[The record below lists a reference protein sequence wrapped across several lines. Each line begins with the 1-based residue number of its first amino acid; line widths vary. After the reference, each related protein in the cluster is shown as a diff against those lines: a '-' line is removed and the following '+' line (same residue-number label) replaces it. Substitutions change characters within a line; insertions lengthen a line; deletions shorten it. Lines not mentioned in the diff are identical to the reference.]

1 MHEKL
6 RIHHA
11 VGSRVFFDSDRE
23 GVGFDVRQDG
33 DTWQFTVQSPRTP
46 ACEQVLEF
54 KDELNVFIFREENG
68 QSAEKVWFYAGHGD
82 VTYDDA
88 LQQLR
93 IVTHGRITYNPADF

>member
-23 GVGFDVRQDG
+23 SAEFQVGQDG
-33 DTWQFTVQSPRTP
+33 ETWHFTVQSPRTP
-46 ACEQVLEF
+46 AIDQVLEF

-68 QSAEKVWFYAGHGD
+68 QSAEKVWFYTGHGD
-82 VTYDDA
+82 VTYHDDS
-88 LQQLR
+88 QQLR

>member
-23 GVGFDVRQDG
+23 GVEFHVGEDEGAWR
-33 DTWQFTVQSPRTP
+33 FTVQSPRTS
-46 ACEQVLEF
+46 AIEQVLEF

-68 QSAEKVWFYAGHGD
+68 QSAEKIWFYAGRGD
-82 VTYDDA
+82 VTYDDDSRE
-88 LQQLR
+88 LC
-93 IVTHGRITYNPADF
+93 IVTHGRIAYNPAEF